1 MCLISFEGQAPQ
13 KPPNEGSLKATWS
26 MEELLGWPCVSA
38 TVPSQRKYR
47 HSEIKKGTKG
57 TGLAPFY
64 DLLLLFFFFFWLQLV
79 LHDSTSRFWV
89 AILFSLNHGAVKSSR
104 ITGPLFGAL

>member
-1 MCLISFEGQAPQ
+1 MCLISFEGQAQQ

-64 DLLLLFFFFFWLQLV
+64 DLLLLFFFFFGCSWFFMIQRLV
-79 LHDSTSRFWV
+79 
-89 AILFSLNHGAVKSSR
+89 
-104 ITGPLFGAL
+104 FGLPFYSH